1 MISTILFT
9 KHHLKNKIIFF
20 LKMLT
25 FNYLKNNTKF
35 KVLFG
40 QKLKKKKQQKTK
52 AKTKCR
58 SDLLPKS
65 HFKNQQYQFKKHLN
79 IYRIFKKKF
88 PTKKRKSPFIVFLK
102 FKER

>member
-40 QKLKKKKQQKTK
+40 QKLKKKPTTKNKSKNKMQK
-52 AKTKCR
+52 
-58 SDLLPKS
+58 
-65 HFKNQQYQFKKHLN
+65 
-79 IYRIFKKKF
+79 
-88 PTKKRKSPFIVFLK
+88 
-102 FKER
+102 

>member
-1 MISTILFT
+1 
-9 KHHLKNKIIFF
+9 
-20 LKMLT
+20 MLT

-40 QKLKKKKQQKTK
+40 QKLKKNQQQKTK

-58 SDLLPKS
+58 NDLLPKS

-79 IYRIFKKKF
+79 IYRILKKNSHKKKKIPIHCF
-88 PTKKRKSPFIVFLK
+88 SQVQRKITVILK
-102 FKER
+102 FDTLV

>member
-1 MISTILFT
+1 
-9 KHHLKNKIIFF
+9 
-20 LKMLT
+20 MLT

-40 QKLKKKKQQKTK
+40 QKLKKKPTTK

-79 IYRIFKKKF
+79 IYRILKKFSHKKKKIPIHCF
-88 PTKKRKSPFIVFLK
+88 SQVQRKITVILK
-102 FKER
+102 LDTLM

>member
-1 MISTILFT
+1 
-9 KHHLKNKIIFF
+9 
-20 LKMLT
+20 MLT

-40 QKLKKKKQQKTK
+40 QKLKKKTNNKKTK

-79 IYRIFKKKF
+79 IYRIFKKIFPQKKENPHSLFFSSSKKDNCNTEIRHTCVMKF
-88 PTKKRKSPFIVFLK
+88 LSRL
-102 FKER
+102 

>member
-1 MISTILFT
+1 
-9 KHHLKNKIIFF
+9 
-20 LKMLT
+20 MLT

-40 QKLKKKKQQKTK
+40 QKLKKNQQQKTK

-79 IYRIFKKKF
+79 IYRI
-88 PTKKRKSPFIVFLK
+88 
-102 FKER
+102 